1 MKTII
6 EHATAWN
13 KERGYDCSEDGL
25 VETIVECL
33 SEYTVQT
40 TTESEHR
47 WYDRRSVVH
56 QITIDG
62 VARYFSIPDFH
73 ITGDNSARDMGLEVE
88 LSDIKEVYAKEITT
102 TVYE

>member
-13 KERGYDCSEDGL
+13 EERGYSVCEQGL
-25 VETIVECL
+25 IESIVECL
-33 SEYTVQT
+33 SECTVQT
-40 TTESEHR
+40 ETKSEHR
-47 WYDRRSVVH
+47 WYDIRSVVH

-62 VARYFSIPDFH
+62 VKRYFSIPDYH
-73 ITGDNSARDMGLEVE
+73 ITGDNCAIDMGLEIK
-88 LSDIKEVYAKEITT
+88 LSDIKEVYARQVTK